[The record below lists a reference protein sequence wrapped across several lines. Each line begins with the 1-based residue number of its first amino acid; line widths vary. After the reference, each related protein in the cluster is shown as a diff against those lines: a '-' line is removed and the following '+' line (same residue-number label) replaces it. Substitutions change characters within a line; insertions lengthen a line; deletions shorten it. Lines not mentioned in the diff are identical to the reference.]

1 MVVALAMEWREL
13 LFANWPVDPDVVSA
27 HLPDALDVDSHDGS
41 AWLSVV
47 PFTNAA
53 VRPRRLP
60 SRLGIDLPEL
70 NLRTYVTVDGTPSVY
85 FFSLDAE
92 ELLGVIGAR
101 LFHHLPYYYARM
113 HHGRDGNGRNRFES
127 RRLHPGARP
136 VEFQTS
142 YEPAGERLDPSPD
155 SLATFLTERYRFDT
169 EAPDGSVRYSN
180 VNHDPWSLYPADV
193 TIEENS
199 LFRANGFADPPGEPV
214 CYYSPGVDITASP
227 SRVRDDAT
235 R

>member
-13 LFANWPVDPDVVSA
+13 LFANWPVDPDIVSA
-27 HLPDALDVDSHDGS
+27 HLPDALAVDSHDGS

-92 ELLGVIGAR
+92 GLLGVIGAR

-113 HHGRDGNGRNRFES
+113 RHGRDGNGRNRFES

-136 VEFQTS
+136 VEFQAS

-155 SLATFLTERYRFDT
+155 SLATFLTKRYRFDT

-193 TIEENS
+193 TIEENF

-227 SRVRDDAT
+227 SRARDDAT